1 MTLATYQVFETYEEL
16 QARSYRK
23 VAEQEYAW
31 VKCLKLMDPGFPTR
45 VDSGIWRD
53 RKGEVLL
60 AYFSEHPDP
69 NDPNGDNNGDNN
81 GNGDNNDHGKNDN
94 DHGNGNI
101 GNNDHGSNS
110 DSQDVPMG
118 EVPGTTSDPQQ
129 DTAQEK
135 PSEDKGKEK
144 ADSEKKEDLRKKI
157 KDRIF
162 VSAALVYPHSLR
174 LSSF

>member
-81 GNGDNNDHGKNDN
+81 GNGDNNDHGR
-94 DHGNGNI
+94 H
-101 GNNDHGSNS
+101 S

-118 EVPGTTSDPQQ
+118 DVPGTTSDPQQ
-129 DTAQEK
+129 DAAQEK
-135 PSEDKGKEK
+135 PSGDKGKEK

-162 VSAALVYPHSLR
+162 VSAAPVYPQSLR